1 MTKAVGD
8 PQRRVEQL
16 SEEQLQAKRTG
27 SIFVS
32 ESDLTLDAGKVM
44 LAASIVAR
52 SESYYSRA
60 SDLCMRAAYPSRNSS
75 CYLGYLAH
83 L

>member
-1 MTKAVGD
+1 MS
-8 PQRRVEQL
+8 EQ
-16 SEEQLQAKRTG
+16 QLHAKRTG
-27 SIFVS
+27 SVFVCENDS
-32 ESDLTLDAGKVM
+32 TLAAGKVM
-44 LAASIVAR
+44 LAGSIVAR

-60 SDLCMRAAYPSRNSS
+60 SDLCMRAANPSRNRS